1 MSRKYLAGMI
11 SLLLVFFAT
20 RLIAIDQFPMFTDE
34 AFHIRFARN
43 VVDKGVLS
51 NAEEGRQLTIWLY
64 TLVQADQ
71 NAARHGRSKADR
83 ALDAARSDKAL
94 QDHEAHRRDDDE

>member
-1 MSRKYLAGMI
+1 MLGPMSKVINLNKVRKQRA
-11 SLLLVFFAT
+11 AK
-20 RLIAIDQFPMFTDE
+20 RE
-34 AFHIRFARN
+34 
-43 VVDKGVLS
+43 
-51 NAEEGRQLTIWLY
+51 
-64 TLVQADQ
+64 QADQ

>member
-1 MSRKYLAGMI
+1 MDERRQAGM
-11 SLLLVFFAT
+11 LG
-20 RLIAIDQFPMFTDE
+20 PMSKV
-34 AFHIRFARN
+34 INLNKVRKQRARAA
-43 VVDKGVLS
+43 KR
-51 NAEEGRQLTIWLY
+51 E
-64 TLVQADQ
+64 QADQ